1 MSKIKETPVNSSH
14 LTDKE
19 LEEFKKRLLSEKETA
34 KQKVEKLKSRL
45 NDLNSNSDDV
55 QSSQDHHQGDL
66 GSSENQ
72 KNAILSSIENQTEK
86 LDQITVA
93 LDRVETGN
101 YGICIESGEPIQ
113 KERLKAIPYALRSVA
128 AKD

>member
-1 MSKIKETPVNSSH
+1 MSNVKETPVNSSH
-14 LTDKE
+14 LSNKE
-19 LEEFKKRLLSEKETA
+19 LEMFKKRLLNEKEIA
-34 KQKVEKLKSRL
+34 ENKIKELKSRL
-45 NDLNSNSDDV
+45 NDLNSNSGDN

-86 LDQITVA
+86 LDQITIA

-101 YGICIESGEPIQ
+101 YGVCIKSGEPIQ